1 MELWAC
7 VLRRTDREPLRGQ
20 RGFLAMSPC
29 HMSPQTHKVRNGVLL
44 LNFCPFSLETN
55 KTTTPPLGPIPKL
68 SAKS

>member
-1 MELWAC
+1 MEPWAR
-7 VLRRTDREPLRGQ
+7 VFLRTDREPHRGQ

-29 HMSPQTHKVRNGVLL
+29 HASPQMHEVRKDVLL

-68 SAKS
+68 GAKS